1 MVGGEAV
8 SQTTTSNLDRK
19 TVCYQVVVDP
29 FIEVVF
35 VVVHPDL
42 SHAHRV
48 LVAYVGPPLDGVGLP
63 EDVPHV

>member
-1 MVGGEAV
+1 M
-8 SQTTTSNLDRK
+8 R
-19 TVCYQVVVDP
+19 YQVVVDP

-48 LVAYVGPPLDGVGLP
+48 LVAHVGPPLDGVGLP